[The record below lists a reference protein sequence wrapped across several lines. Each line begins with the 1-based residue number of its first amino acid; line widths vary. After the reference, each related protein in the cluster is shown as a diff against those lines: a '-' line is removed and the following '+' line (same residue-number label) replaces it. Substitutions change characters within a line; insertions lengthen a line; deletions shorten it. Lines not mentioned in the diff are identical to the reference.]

1 MKTETTA
8 TTASFTKVEIGGNRK
23 TSIAVR
29 PYFDQQ
35 AGNMG
40 LEDYGMSLFD
50 GVTHNEQL
58 ACLEINGVIR
68 YVTGLNEFAPEIK
81 VLNTEDREARIR
93 QIRESISELE
103 KELASNIIDP
113 DDKDFWSKVQLLKPD
128 NKEFWNKID
137 ISCGNQPLYLNPKKP
152 FDRVKLHAIEAGG
165 FAMIAKSYEDARSQ
179 ATPPKFYLD
188 KEEETV
194 MVRTE
199 YKKLRNSA
207 YSELQKLYD
216 KNSTKLFYIAKV
228 VDTQSAQY
236 KKSTPKD
243 IIYENMDRH
252 ISGDGAESNK
262 ERAAKSFIEATKLD
276 METLKVKSIVRDSSF
291 FKYIASK
298 SDGYI
303 YHMKTQN
310 LLGRNIS
317 DVIEH
322 LKNPLHEDVLN
333 DLTEVCEKYWNS

>member
-1 MKTETTA
+1 MKTKTTD
-8 TTASFTKVEIGGNRK
+8 FTMVQTRDNRK
-23 TSIAVR
+23 TAIAVR

-35 AGNMG
+35 ATNMG

-58 ACLEINGVIR
+58 ACLEINGVLR

-81 VLNTEDREARIR
+81 TLTEEDKEARIK
-93 QIRESISELE
+93 QIRTSVSELE

-113 DDKDFWSKVQLLKPD
+113 EDKDFWNKVTLLKPD

-137 ISCGNQPLYLNPKKP
+137 ISCGNEPLYLDPKKP
-152 FDRVKLHAIEAGG
+152 FDRIKLHAIEAGG

-179 ATPPKFYLD
+179 PTPPKFYLD

-194 MVRTE
+194 MIRTE
-199 YKKLRNSA
+199 YKKLRNKA
-207 YSELQKLYD
+207 YSELQKLFD

-228 VDTQSAQY
+228 VDAQSAQY

-243 IIYENMDRH
+243 VIYENMDRH

-262 ERAAKSFIEATKLD
+262 ERAAKQFIEATKLD
-276 METLKVKSIVRDSSF
+276 METLKIKSIVRDSSF
-291 FKYIASK
+291 FKYITTK

-303 YHMKTQN
+303 YHTKSQN
-310 LLGRNIS
+310 MLGRNVS

-322 LKNPLHEDVLN
+322 LKNPLHEDILN
-333 DLTEVCEKYWNS
+333 DLTEACEKYWNL